1 MKRLLIFFLKGTG
14 ENINQSVESA
24 IGQGRV

>member
-1 MKRLLIFFLKGTG
+1 MKRVLIFSFFGTG
-14 ENINQSVESA
+14 GSITQSVESA